1 MPASPS
7 RPRVESP
14 AREGGAVKTWSVLS
28 IPLIGLAGLGIWA
41 QSLVA
46 APANQPTGVVVDPAA
61 SSTSSTTATSTTA
74 PGSSLP
80 GPASTASAPAP
91 DRFRSAEAPRRLDM
105 AQPQTTEQAET
116 EDADG
121 DPGVVQ
127 HVEPTQ
133 VTSPAV
139 AAPDGPASAGA
150 DDKDV
155 PADNG
160 GADDGRSAGSGPDL
174 SGPDDTGPDDS
185 EPDGQAGLAESGD
198 GTDD

>member
-1 MPASPS
+1 
-7 RPRVESP
+7 
-14 AREGGAVKTWSVLS
+14 
-28 IPLIGLAGLGIWA
+28 
-41 QSLVA
+41 
-46 APANQPTGVVVDPAA
+46 
-61 SSTSSTTATSTTA
+61 
-74 PGSSLP
+74 
-80 GPASTASAPAP
+80 
-91 DRFRSAEAPRRLDM
+91 M

-160 GADDGRSAGSGPDL
+160 GPDDGRSAGSGPDL
-174 SGPDDTGPDDS
+174 SGPDDT

>member
-1 MPASPS
+1 
-7 RPRVESP
+7 
-14 AREGGAVKTWSVLS
+14 VKTWSVLS

-46 APANQPTGVVVDPAA
+46 APANQPTGLVVDPAA
-61 SSTSSTTATSTTA
+61 SSTSSMTATSTTA

-80 GPASTASAPAP
+80 GPASTSSAPAP

-139 AAPDGPASAGA
+139 AAPDGPAAGA

-160 GADDGRSAGSGPDL
+160 GADDSRSAG
-174 SGPDDTGPDDS
+174 SGPDDTGPDDTGPSDS
-185 EPDGQAGLAESGD
+185 ETDGQAGLAESGG